1 MKSLQWPLSLHWRR
15 GNDIPTQWLS
25 KVSSV
30 IISAMVYCGGN
41 NYCSGDV
48 LQYNPVSGEWSELPS
63 PPIQCF
69 AMTSFNDQLVL
80 AGGRGDDTRIT
91 VWDSGH
97 SKWVHPYPPMP
108 TGRSASAAVGY
119 QNYLIV
125 ACGYEYMDVV
135 EVLDCSSGR
144 WYNAQSVPVGGH
156 VMSSVVV
163 GDCWYLSSFGR
174 WKDNMEHIF
183 WVHLP
188 TLISSATSA
197 HTSTASI
204 WHELPTPPVER
215 PTILA
220 LQGHLLLVG
229 GWNYDQEIH
238 RFEPETRQW
247 RECGQLPVRMYAP
260 CCAVLPSGDL
270 MVAGGVNTGAYSNRM
285 WIGNI
290 NS

>member
-1 MKSLQWPLSLHWRR
+1 MQWPLSLHWRR
-15 GNDIPTQWLS
+15 GNDIPTDSLS
-25 KVSSV
+25 WVYSV
-30 IISAMVYCGGN
+30 IISGMVYCGGN
-41 NYCSGDV
+41 EYSGDV
-48 LQYNPVSGEWSELPS
+48 LQYNPVSGEWSELPN
-63 PPIQCF
+63 PPVSRS

-80 AGGRGDDTRIT
+80 GRGYDTRIT

-125 ACGYEYMDVV
+125 ACGSGCKDVV
-135 EVLDCSSGR
+135 EVLDSSSGR
-144 WYNAQSVPVGGH
+144 WYNAQSVPVGGYF
-156 VMSSVVV
+156 MSSVVV
-163 GDCWYLSSFGR
+163 GECWYLSSFGE
-174 WKDNMEHIF
+174 WKDKMEHIF

-204 WHELPTPPVER
+204 WHELPTPPLKE
-215 PTILA
+215 PTLLS
-220 LQGHLLLVG
+220 LQRHLLLVG
-229 GWNYDQEIH
+229 GGSFDQEIRRYH
-238 RFEPETRQW
+238 PETRQW
-247 RECGQLPVRMYAP
+247 RECGQLPVGMYAP
-260 CCAVLPSGDL
+260 CCVVLPSGDL
-270 MVAGGVNTGAYSNRM
+270 MVAGGVTKAQRM